1 MVRNVTLFLAG
12 VVSLVL
18 IVIEWP
24 VVVPVLHVLVGH

>member
-12 VVSLVL
+12 VVSLAL

-24 VVVPVLHVLVGH
+24 VVLPVLHVLVGH